1 MLLEKE
7 REEKFAV
14 IRGKEKLER
23 DLNSYSHA
31 LKDKESRIAVLTSRI
46 KQLDRD
52 HFDDTARMKRETEE
66 YKLQYHNVSRKCR
79 LLQAKLDAQPK
90 AAVIDPLSPRFP
102 ASLSP
107 PREALLYGLREAH
120 SPVTGTA
127 RKWVSP
133 GLKGKKG
140 LRPNSAQKAD
150 TTVRLGNK

>member
-31 LKDKESRIAVLTSRI
+31 LKDKDSRIAVLTSRI

-52 HFDDTARMKRETEE
+52 HFDAAARMKKEAED

-79 LLQAKLDAQPK
+79 QLQAKLDAQPK
-90 AAVIDPLSPRFP
+90 SMTIDPLSPRFP

-107 PREALLYGLREAH
+107 PREALFYGLRDAH
-120 SPVTGTA
+120 SPVAGTA

-140 LRPNSAQKAD
+140 VRPNSAQKSD
-150 TTVRLGNK
+150 TTVRLGSK